1 MKHRQNEDSQKTAD
15 ELASEMGIDLNIGS
29 PAKQESE
36 KQPAHEHKHQ
46 EEKQAPPGVTM
57 TQEEFNAIKA
67 QLAGAINSYTELE
80 KDFDNFRARS
90 IQNVASARQEGITK
104 AVLALTPALD
114 SFKKAKSMLKDQ
126 ASLDGIML
134 IEKAILSSLEKLG
147 VKKIDAVGKE
157 FDPNYHNA
165 TLMQEFKGKKSGT
178 VVEEMES
185 GYTLNDK
192 VIKYSQVIVAK

>member
-1 MKHRQNEDSQKTAD
+1 
-15 ELASEMGIDLNIGS
+15 
-29 PAKQESE
+29 
-36 KQPAHEHKHQ
+36 
-46 EEKQAPPGVTM
+46 
-57 TQEEFNAIKA
+57 
-67 QLAGAINSYTELE
+67 
-80 KDFDNFRARS
+80 
-90 IQNVASARQEGITK
+90 
-104 AVLALTPALD
+104 
-114 SFKKAKSMLKDQ
+114 MLKDQ

>member
-1 MKHRQNEDSQKTAD
+1 MKQGQNDDRQKTAD
-15 ELASEMGIDLNIGS
+15 ELASEMGIDLDIKN
-29 PAKQESE
+29 PAKPASE
-36 KQPAHEHKHQ
+36 KAHHKEHKEQ
-46 EEKQAPPGVTM
+46 EEKQAPPGVTL
-57 TQEEFNAIKA
+57 TQDEFNAIKA
-67 QLAGAINSYTELE
+67 QLASAINSYTELE

-90 IQNVASARQEGITK
+90 IQNVASARYEGMTK
-104 AVLALTPALD
+104 AILALTPALD
-114 SFKKAKSMLKDQ
+114 SFKKAKTMVKDQ
-126 ASLDGIML
+126 ASLEGILL
-134 IEKAILSSLEKLG
+134 IEKAIMSSLEKLG